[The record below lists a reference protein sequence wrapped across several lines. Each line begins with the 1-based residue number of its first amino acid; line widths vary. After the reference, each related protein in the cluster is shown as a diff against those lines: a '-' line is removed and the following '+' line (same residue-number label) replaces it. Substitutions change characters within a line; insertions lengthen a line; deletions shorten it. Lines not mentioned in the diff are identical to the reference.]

1 MGKDPTSRLNLQ
13 AIQIHEPQ
21 QDITDNE
28 VVANGINNPSLVS
41 FQVRALESTVD
52 SLE

>member
-28 VVANGINNPSLVS
+28 VVASRINNPILVS
-41 FQVRALESTVD
+41 FQVGVAESSTVAFD
-52 SLE
+52 